1 MYTKYITHMM
11 QIQKSSLS
19 VEVANK
25 LRQMIGAGTL
35 EPGAWID
42 EQGLALAMGVSRTP
56 FREAIRLLA
65 AEGLLRLEPH
75 KGCFVNM
82 LSEQD
87 LDEIFPLMAML
98 EGRCAREAAS
108 KATAQDLLELE
119 GMHERLSQFAKNKNI
134 DAYYQANREIHEKI
148 QKIAGNK
155 WLSNMVDDLR
165 QILGLSRHK
174 SLTLAGRIEESCSEH
189 LSIFS
194 ALKNRDAANA
204 EVLTRKHLMRQREV
218 LTILQG
224 Q

>member
-1 MYTKYITHMM
+1 MM

-35 EPGAWID
+35 EPGSWID

-98 EGRCAREAAS
+98 EGRCAHEAAS
-108 KATAQDLLELE
+108 KATVQDIVELE
-119 GMHERLSQFAKNKNI
+119 EMHERLAQFAQNKNI
-134 DAYYQANREIHEKI
+134 DAYYQANREIHERI

-155 WLSNMVDDLR
+155 WLSNMVDELR

-189 LSIFS
+189 LSIFA
-194 ALKNRDAANA
+194 ALKKRDAVNA